1 MLLVDKRERT
11 LAEVL
16 RQAEVEFVLQTLPV
30 GDVMWQETGR
40 CWIAERKRADDLA
53 ASIKSGRWS
62 EQRARLQSSGST
74 IVYIIEGDLRGTSLN
89 YHSLLGA
96 TVNETLREA
105 SAVFRT
111 WDISET
117 AHLLSHLVQKMG
129 IDHQARSGIHPP
141 QLISKRKREEDPTT
155 CQLRML
161 MCIPSISENI
171 GMALLKQFGTI
182 AGLQEALRAD
192 EFPRVMVDAR
202 NSVGQRRQELLRS
215 YLLVSPAI
223 ATVE

>member
-1 MLLVDKRERT
+1 M
-11 LAEVL
+11 
-16 RQAEVEFVLQTLPV
+16 
-30 GDVMWQETGR
+30 
-40 CWIAERKRADDLA
+40 
-53 ASIKSGRWS
+53 
-62 EQRARLQSSGST
+62 
-74 IVYIIEGDLRGTSLN
+74 
-89 YHSLLGA
+89 
-96 TVNETLREA
+96 
-105 SAVFRT
+105 FRT

-171 GMALLKQFGTI
+171 GMALLKRFGTI

-202 NSVGQRRQELLRS
+202 NSVGKRRQELMRS
-215 YLLVSPAI
+215 YLLGSPAI
-223 ATVE
+223 ASE